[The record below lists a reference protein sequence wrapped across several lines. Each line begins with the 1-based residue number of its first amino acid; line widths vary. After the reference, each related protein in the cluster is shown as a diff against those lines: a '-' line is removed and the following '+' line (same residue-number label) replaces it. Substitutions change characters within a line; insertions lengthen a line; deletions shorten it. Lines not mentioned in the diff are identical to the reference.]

1 MFYHSEK
8 NTHKPLC
15 LKTET
20 ADAVSS
26 LSTGGETSEWK
37 LYPQAPRDL
46 SLLQG
51 HSWEQ
56 EICSS
61 LRFQGTLAPVSL
73 PLRPLPT
80 VLLWLPILD

>member
-1 MFYHSEK
+1 MLSALFLPEEK
-8 NTHKPLC
+8 P
-15 LKTET
+15 
-20 ADAVSS
+20 
-26 LSTGGETSEWK
+26 EWK

-46 SLLQG
+46 PLLQG

-61 LRFQGTLAPVSL
+61 LRFQGTLAPVAL